1 MNTRLL
7 PNPTDKI
14 NLKTSDKYVS
24 LTNLCMY
31 YTVNIQK
38 SNVRT
43 INLKYQLQ
51 HGMKNLN
58 YLMDHIP
65 YQVFKII
72 LILLKKHGARK
83 VNLSIRISIN
93 EIENRITFKIKTG
106 FYLKLLTPETMKLFG
121 GTKSKIAENENDEN
135 IPNLEISE
143 VVLVH

>member
-1 MNTRLL
+1 
-7 PNPTDKI
+7 
-14 NLKTSDKYVS
+14 
-24 LTNLCMY
+24 
-31 YTVNIQK
+31 
-38 SNVRT
+38 
-43 INLKYQLQ
+43 
-51 HGMKNLN
+51 MKNLN

-121 GTKSKIAENENDEN
+121 GTKSKIAENENYEN